1 MQRRESRNEV
11 DMEGINVSFSKPEE
25 NPDVSVLSIQ
35 GYVDTTTSAELEE
48 SLKRLLKKGR
58 FNIVIDL
65 GGVNYISSAGWGIF
79 ISEIK
84 SIRENGGDLKL
95 ASMVGDVYEVFEL
108 LEFQT
113 ILENYDTIGEAVKSF
128 GKAPGEGSSKG
139 KDSGGGDKSSI
150 NDGDGVAT
158 SHGQKVK

>member
-1 MQRRESRNEV
+1 
-11 DMEGINVSFSKPEE
+11 MEGINVSFSRPES
-25 NPDVSVLSIQ
+25 NPDVSVLSVQ
-35 GYVDTTTSAELEE
+35 GYVDTTTSSELEE

-95 ASMVGDVYEVFEL
+95 AAMIGDVYEVFEL

-113 ILENYDTIGEAVKSF
+113 ILQSFDTVEEAVGRFAGGSKDAGS
-128 GKAPGEGSSKG
+128 APADPAAGSS
-139 KDSGGGDKSSI
+139 SERGGARLT
-150 NDGDGVAT
+150 GV
-158 SHGQKVK
+158 HGRKAE

>member
-1 MQRRESRNEV
+1 
-11 DMEGINVSFSKPEE
+11 MEGINVSFSRPEN
-25 NPDVSVLSIQ
+25 NPDVSVLSVQ

-65 GGVNYISSAGWGIF
+65 AGVNYISSAGWGIF

-95 ASMVGDVYEVFEL
+95 ASMIGDVYEVFEL

-113 ILENYDTIGEAVKSF
+113 ILQSFDTVDEAVRSFKGASADGAAKSV
-128 GKAPGEGSSKG
+128 
-139 KDSGGGDKSSI
+139 DSGGEDKSS
-150 NDGDGVAT
+150 NNGGARVGST
-158 SHGQKVK
+158 HGQKAE

>member
-1 MQRRESRNEV
+1 
-11 DMEGINVSFSKPEE
+11 MEGINVSFSRPED
-25 NPDVSVLSIQ
+25 NADVSVLSVQ

-95 ASMVGDVYEVFEL
+95 ASMIGDVYEVFEL

-113 ILENYDTIGEAVKSF
+113 ILQSFDTVVDAVRSFKSAPSDGGAKPTNSSGEDSSSGNGGARVASSHAPKS
-128 GKAPGEGSSKG
+128 E
-139 KDSGGGDKSSI
+139 
-150 NDGDGVAT
+150 
-158 SHGQKVK
+158 

>member
-1 MQRRESRNEV
+1 
-11 DMEGINVSFSKPEE
+11 MEGINVSFSRPET
-25 NPDVSVLSIQ
+25 NPDVSVLSVQ

-58 FNIVIDL
+58 YNIVVDL
-65 GGVNYISSAGWGIF
+65 AGVNYISSAGWGIF

-95 ASMVGDVYEVFEL
+95 ASMIGDVYEVFEL

-113 ILENYDTIGEAVKSF
+113 ILQSFDSVEEAIKSF
-128 GKAPGEGSSKG
+128 KKAAAGGGASSSG
-139 KDSGGGDKSSI
+139 SGGEDASS
-150 NDGDGVAT
+150 NNEGPRVPSPQGHKAE
-158 SHGQKVK
+158 

>member
-1 MQRRESRNEV
+1 
-11 DMEGINVSFSKPEE
+11 MEGINVSFSRPED
-25 NPDVSVLSIQ
+25 NADVSVLSVQ

-58 FNIVIDL
+58 YNIVIDL

-84 SIRENGGDLKL
+84 SIRENGGDLRL
-95 ASMVGDVYEVFEL
+95 AGMIGDVYEVFEL

-113 ILENYDTIGEAVKSF
+113 ILQCFDTVDEAIKSYKKSPGEAGSKPADAAEDSAAEHRVASS
-128 GKAPGEGSSKG
+128 PGRKI
-139 KDSGGGDKSSI
+139 D
-150 NDGDGVAT
+150 
-158 SHGQKVK
+158 

>member
-1 MQRRESRNEV
+1 
-11 DMEGINVSFSKPEE
+11 MEGINVSFSKPED
-25 NPDVSVLSIQ
+25 NADVSVLSVQ

-65 GGVNYISSAGWGIF
+65 SGVNYISSAGWGIF

-84 SIRENGGDLKL
+84 SIRENGGDLRL
-95 ASMVGDVYEVFEL
+95 AAMIGDVFEVFEL

-113 ILENYDTIGEAVKSF
+113 ILQSFDT
-128 GKAPGEGSSKG
+128 
-139 KDSGGGDKSSI
+139 GDQFLYLPNADHSRQTVQHQQTRLAWPSPPMGKSS
-150 NDGDGVAT
+150 DTCRLALECL
-158 SHGQKVK
+158 S

>member
-1 MQRRESRNEV
+1 
-11 DMEGINVSFSKPEE
+11 MEGINVSFSRPEE
-25 NPDVSVLSIQ
+25 NADVSVLSVQ

-58 FNIVIDL
+58 YNIVIDL

-84 SIRENGGDLKL
+84 SIRENGGDLRL
-95 ASMVGDVYEVFEL
+95 AAMIGDVYEVFEL

-113 ILENYDTIGEAVKSF
+113 ILQCFDTVDEAVKSYKKTS
-128 GKAPGEGSSKG
+128 G
-139 KDSGGGDKSSI
+139 DSGAKSVDSGENSASGG
-150 NDGDGVAT
+150 NGARVVT
-158 SHGQKVK
+158 SPGHKAD

>member
-1 MQRRESRNEV
+1 
-11 DMEGINVSFSKPEE
+11 MEGINVSFSKPEDH
-25 NPDVSVLSIQ
+25 PDVSVLSVQ

-65 GGVNYISSAGWGIF
+65 GNVNYISSAGWGIF

-84 SIRENGGDLKL
+84 AIRENGGDLKL
-95 ASMVGDVYEVFEL
+95 AAMIGDVYEVFEL

-113 ILENYDTIGEAVKSF
+113 ILACFDTVEEAVKSF
-128 GKAPGEGSSKG
+128 NAEGSEAGAKPAGASSADKPESNLGSKVG
-139 KDSGGGDKSSI
+139 
-150 NDGDGVAT
+150 T
-158 SHGQKVK
+158 THGPKTE

>member
-1 MQRRESRNEV
+1 
-11 DMEGINVSFSKPEE
+11 MEGINVSFSKPEE
-25 NPDVSVLSIQ
+25 NPDVSVLSVQ

-58 FNIVIDL
+58 YNIVIDL

-95 ASMVGDVYEVFEL
+95 ASMIGDVYEVFEL

-113 ILENYDTIGEAVKSF
+113 ILENFDSVAEAVKSF
-128 GKAPGEGSSKG
+128 KRQSGQGEAAAPEGANADASKG
-139 KDSGGGDKSSI
+139 AAGAHVGA
-150 NDGDGVAT
+150 AT
-158 SHGQKVK
+158 KHESK